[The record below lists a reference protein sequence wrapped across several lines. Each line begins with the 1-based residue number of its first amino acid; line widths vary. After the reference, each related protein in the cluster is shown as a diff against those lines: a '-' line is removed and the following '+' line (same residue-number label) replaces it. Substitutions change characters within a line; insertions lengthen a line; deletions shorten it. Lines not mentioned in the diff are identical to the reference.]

1 MQIGD
6 VQEIANEL
14 FDGDAARFN
23 ELVSGVNEKFTRLD
37 LLEKLLQE
45 MVNNPPGK
53 TYFVPWS
60 EKLKKLGIQA
70 KINRG
75 K

>member
-1 MQIGD
+1 MKTSD

-14 FDGDAARFN
+14 FDGDSARFN
-23 ELVSGVNEKFTRLD
+23 ELVSGVNEKFTRLE

-53 TYFVPWS
+53 AYFVPWA
-60 EKLKKLGIQA
+60 EKLKKHGIKA
-70 KINRG
+70 KI
-75 K
+75 